1 MLTKDEIE
9 FIQNNLNQD
18 IVKLILQQKR
28 FPDLDIKKLANQ
40 IKARK
45 KAIYK
50 LPTLVQNKAVFFPP
64 TIAWQQCSSEFTAKY
79 KASLVKGET
88 AIDLTGGFGIDTFY
102 LAQCFEEITY
112 VEQQKKLS
120 EIVAYNNKILQQ
132 ENIKVINEDSIKTI
146 SKLDN
151 VDLIYLDPARR
162 DENQRKVISL
172 EDSFPNI
179 IELQDELLHKSKS
192 IMLKTSPMLDIHQA
206 LRQLKNVEAIHIVA
220 LENECKEL
228 IFIQTKDLEKHIPI
242 RLTCINIHRNGEKD
256 IFETFYDNKEVI
268 EYSLPQKY
276 IYDPNKAVHKANV
289 FNTFGN
295 HFDLMK
301 IAPNTHLYTSD
312 VLMDNFQGRIFEL
325 ESILKP
331 SKKML
336 KNELSNGKA
345 NLIVRNFPETVASL
359 KKKLKIQDG
368 GNQYLIAVSLENSDK
383 VLLKCERIYFQ

>member
-9 FIQNNLNQD
+9 FIQNNLNKD
-18 IVKLILQQKR
+18 IVKLILQQNR
-28 FPDLDIKKLANQ
+28 FPGLDIKKLANQ

-50 LPTLVQNKAVFFPP
+50 LPTLVQNKAIFFPP

-79 KASLVKGET
+79 KASLVKGRT
-88 AIDLTGGFGIDTFY
+88 AIDLTGGFGVDTFY
-102 LAQCFEEITY
+102 LAQYFEEVTY
-112 VEQQKKLS
+112 IEQQKNLS
-120 EIVAYNNKILQQ
+120 EIVAYNNKILEQ

-151 VDLIYLDPARR
+151 IDLIYLDPARR

-179 IELQDELLHKSKS
+179 IELQDELLHRSKK

-206 LRQLKNVEAIHIVA
+206 LRQLKNVTEVHVIAV
-220 LENECKEL
+220 ENECKEL
-228 IFIQTKDLEKHIPI
+228 IFILNQKSKDKEVALF
-242 RLTCINIHRNGEKD
+242 CINININGSQD
-256 IFETFYDNKEVI
+256 IFKTIYNNNEAIK
-268 EYSLPQKY
+268 YSLPKKY
-276 IYDPNKAVHKANV
+276 IYDPNKSIHKAQIFNV
-289 FNTFGN
+289 IGN
-295 HFDLMK
+295 HFSLMK

-312 VLMDNFQGRIFEL
+312 VLVDNFQGRIFEL
-325 ESILKP
+325 ETILKP

-336 KNELSNGKA
+336 KKELSGGKA

-368 GNQYLIAVSLENSDK
+368 GSQYLIAVSLENSDK
-383 VLLKCERIYFQ
+383 VLLKCERISF